1 MCVRVKK
8 VEDFH
13 FPLCRKKDVFF
24 STQRGGAKEKGKRKE
39 QNEKNMRSLAR
50 VVSQSTHDIT
60 RVRFK
65 IVFVHVYGDGNY
77 VYNLPCSYRQ
87 PSGRGQLLS
96 RRYCKHSGCS
106 LSYTSCSTHSWHS
119 CGPGWSHGTLAVSRK
134 NFKQSK

>member
-65 IVFVHVYGDGNY
+65 IVFVYVYGDGNY

-87 PSGRGQLLS
+87 PSGKGQLLS
-96 RRYCKHSGCS
+96 RRYCKHSEWFFS
-106 LSYTSCSTHSWHS
+106 SANRTAQE
-119 CGPGWSHGTLAVSRK
+119 SHGALAVSCK
-134 NFKQSK
+134 YFKQSK

>member
-24 STQRGGAKEKGKRKE
+24 INAKGKKKGAK
-39 QNEKNMRSLAR
+39 EKNMRSLAR

-65 IVFVHVYGDGNY
+65 IEFVYVYGDGNY

-87 PSGRGQLLS
+87 PSGKGQLLS
-96 RRYCKHSGCS
+96 RRYCKHSS
-106 LSYTSCSTHSWHS
+106 SEWKRARSMALLSQ
-119 CGPGWSHGTLAVSRK
+119 GALAVSCK

>member
-1 MCVRVKK
+1 VCVRVKK

-24 STQRGGAKEKGKRKE
+24 FQRKRSEVKGKRKE

-65 IVFVHVYGDGNY
+65 IVFVYVYGDGNY

-87 PSGRGQLLS
+87 PSGKGQLLS
-96 RRYCKHSGCS
+96 RRYCKHSSSECKRARS
-106 LSYTSCSTHSWHS
+106 VALLSQ
-119 CGPGWSHGTLAVSRK
+119 GALAVSCK